1 MRFDLQQ
8 VSFWSLRLHLL
19 TIALLTLIADGLSV
33 YPDLDNRRHFL
44 MERHLLLRSK
54 SDLNRPIVERRSI
67 EPDLVDVDELG
78 EVIRPANVRVHSLF
92 GRTIPV
98 RTGNSQYGAKIYRI
112 DPSSRPFKARSF
124 NDGNYG
130 DAMKKILFRIN

>member
-8 VSFWSLRLHLL
+8 VFFWSLRLHLL

-33 YPDLDNRRHFL
+33 YPDLDNRRQFL

-54 SDLNRPIVERRSI
+54 GDLSRPVVERRSI
-67 EPDLVDVDELG
+67 EPEIIDELG
-78 EVIRPANVRVHSLF
+78 EVMRPANVRVHSLF

-98 RTGNSQYGAKIYRI
+98 RADNSPYTAKIYRI
-112 DPSSRPFKARSF
+112 GPNTHSFKARSF
-124 NDGNYG
+124 NDGNYS